1 MRILFFS
8 LLQASSDSNFHSL
21 PSSSEYPSIVKSPIS
36 KKKYRSDSIVQTKLN
51 NICKLSSNEVSQ
63 LAKIDSQ
70 ISDDLDPLWRQKFR
84 ELVLDNMSI
93 FVEHRKDLKPSRLP
107 PLKLTLKPG
116 CFPRKHKPRRMSE
129 KQLAI
134 TRETVKEMLEGGQC
148 VPSCSEVGF
157 PTLLVAKKDGK
168 HRMVVDYR

>member
-1 MRILFFS
+1 MAILFIIQATS
-8 LLQASSDSNFHSL
+8 LQPRN
-21 PSSSEYPSIVKSPIS
+21 EIPSIDKGPVFKR
-36 KKKYRSDSIVQTKLN
+36 KYNRKYGIKRKLN
-51 NICKLSSNEVSQ
+51 KIRRLSPDEKTPKEKVEAQLSS
-63 LAKIDSQ
+63 
-70 ISDDLDPLWRQKFR
+70 DLDPLWRLKFR
-84 ELVLDNMSI
+84 ELVLDNMSL

-116 CFPRKHKPRRMSE
+116 VFPRKHKPRRMSE

-134 TRETVKEMLEGGQC
+134 TRETVQDMLEGGQC

-168 HRMVVDYR
+168 HRMVIDYR